1 MNYALI
7 GALFFLMVINLTSGL
22 KGKDGK
28 EKIKIIF
35 SFFWFFLLFGV
46 LMISY
51 HYFSS
56 QISENPIIQK
66 ITQ

>member
-22 KGKDGK
+22 KGRDGK
-28 EKIKIIF
+28 EKDKVILA
-35 SFFWFFLLFGV
+35 FFGFFLLFGV

-56 QISENPIIQK
+56 QISENPLIQK

>member
-22 KGKDGK
+22 KGKDRN
-28 EKIKIIF
+28 EKIKVIL
-35 SFFWFFLLFGV
+35 SFFLMFGV
-46 LMISY
+46 LILSY

-56 QISENPIIQK
+56 QISENPIIPK
-66 ITQ
+66 ITH